1 MRGRL
6 NLDLK
11 KTGTNRIGT
20 GNVTRTRTRTRTWA
34 RWMLGLIG
42 LIVGLSPAHADG
54 TADALDAWT
63 AQFARGV
70 DHRLDV
76 PLVDQQ
82 RYLLLLDQALLR
94 AQVQA
99 QAGSVAGQALLLVD
113 RSAQVQA
120 AMLVVRTQA
129 EGWHWLGA
137 TAVSTGKVG
146 TYEHFRTPLGVFIHS
161 LDNPDFRAE
170 GTFNE
175 NHIRG
180 YGLRGMRVFDFGWQ
194 AAERGW
200 GAGGNSLMR
209 LQMHATDPDVLA
221 QRLGSV
227 ASEGCIRIPATLNV
241 FLDRHGVL
249 DAEYEEALAAGDKLW
264 IIRKKDRALMPWP
277 GRYMVVI
284 DSLTAER
291 PTWSPGPALTP
302 PPAKAKPG
310 ALAHRPALP
319 STVKASPDGAAPR
332 PPSPPH

>member
-1 MRGRL
+1 MSRPGF
-6 NLDLK
+6 
-11 KTGTNRIGT
+11 G
-20 GNVTRTRTRTRTWA
+20 A
-34 RWMLGLIG
+34 RAAAWLLGLIG
-42 LIVGLSPAHADG
+42 LVFCSMSAAHADES
-54 TADALDAWT
+54 TAALERWT
-63 AQFARGV
+63 AQFAREV

-76 PLVDQQ
+76 PLLDQQ
-82 RYLLLLDQALLR
+82 RYLLLLDQALAR

-99 QAGSVAGQALLLVD
+99 QAGSVAGQTLLLVD

-146 TYEHFRTPLGVFIHS
+146 TYEHFRTPLGVFIHT
-161 LDNPDFRAE
+161 LDNPDYRAE
-170 GTFNE
+170 GTFNT

-209 LQMHATDPDVLA
+209 LQMHATDPDVLE
-221 QRLGSV
+221 QRLGNV
-227 ASEGCIRIPATLNV
+227 ASEGCIRIPATLNL

-264 IIRKKDRALMPWP
+264 IIRKKDRELLPWP
-277 GRYMVVI
+277 GRYMVIV
-284 DSLTAER
+284 DSLTEAR
-291 PTWSPGPALTP
+291 PAWSPAPLP
-302 PPAKAKPG
+302 KAKPG
-310 ALAHRPALP
+310 VAPHRLAQPKAVKPPAVGVP
-319 STVKASPDGAAPR
+319 MR
-332 PPSPPH
+332 PPSQQP